1 MPRLRAALLRVVPGE
16 PGRVSAMPGAVLSG
30 SIRDEVRSGFPAGVE
45 SEKETGAT
53 GRAIWLRRSDTGQ
66 PQAQRN
72 ALGNLQPLAGSGEP
86 GGGRTVERPGG
97 GNVGTAG
104 TNAAQ
109 AGQGLQPDRSPAR
122 LTGI

>member
-1 MPRLRAALLRVVPGE
+1 MYLMTPDEAAKELKVSPETLRRWLRTGTFKAAKT
-16 PGRVSAMPGAVLSG
+16 
-30 SIRDEVRSGFPAGVE
+30 PAGWRI
-45 SEKETGAT
+45 SENDLEQFISA
-53 GRAIWLRRSDTGQ
+53 RHTGQ

-72 ALGNLQPLAGSGEP
+72 ALGNLQPLARRGGAK
-86 GGGRTVERPGG
+86 GGGTMGRPGG

-109 AGQGLQPDRSPAR
+109 AGQGMRPDRSPAG

>member
-30 SIRDEVRSGFPAGVE
+30 SIRDEVKSGFPAGVE
-45 SEKETGAT
+45 SQKKADAT
-53 GRAIWLRRSDTGQ
+53 GREFRLRRSDIGQ

-72 ALGNLQPLAGSGEP
+72 ALGNLQPLARRGGAK
-86 GGGRTVERPGG
+86 GGGTMGRPGG

-109 AGQGLQPDRSPAR
+109 AGQGMRPDRSPAG